1 MQVLLTFIQ
10 GLLQDLIKK
19 FKEFIFSSI
28 RVIVTYYIFC
38 SHANKAILVSA
49 NNILAPCISESNKS
63 VTLQAHSNYIL
74 ITLVVLLAKEGAEE
88 YTWGT
93 PLKPR

>member
-63 VTLQAHSNYIL
+63 VTLQAHSNYIN
-74 ITLVVLLAKEGAEE
+74 
-88 YTWGT
+88 Y
-93 PLKPR
+93 PRGFVS